1 MARQVVV
8 RSMEG
13 FQQEVTVGPHRFVA
27 DEPED
32 LGGGD
37 AGPNPADLL
46 LASLGV

>member
-1 MARQVVV
+1 MARHVVV

-13 FQQEVTVGPHRFVA
+13 FRQEVTAGPHRFVA
-27 DEPED
+27 DEPEE